1 MKQIKDFRINLD
13 SDSLKNVEKIKNFIE
28 NFVSHEDLKDLS
40 SNIGNLLD
48 VPTEIINKKI
58 KQIVYDNFDYYDKY
72 PKFKINFSF
81 LSLAKYFFLFTA
93 LVLF

>member
-58 KQIVYDNFDYYDKY
+58 KQIVYDNFDYYDK
-72 PKFKINFSF
+72 
-81 LSLAKYFFLFTA
+81 
-93 LVLF
+93 